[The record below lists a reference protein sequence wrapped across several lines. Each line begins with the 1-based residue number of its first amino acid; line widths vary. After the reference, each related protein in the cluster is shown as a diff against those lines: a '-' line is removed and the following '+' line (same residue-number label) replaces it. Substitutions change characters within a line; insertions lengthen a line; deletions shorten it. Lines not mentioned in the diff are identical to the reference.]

1 MKLFR
6 RLMPRKLWHRYN
18 RWSKKH
24 TSYNLVKVFTHD
36 GYNYLRFPKE
46 TNMPLERFS
55 MSMALLERLS
65 SGISGSEMGLIL
77 EGMEKAL
84 AAGLTNPKNAAL
96 VATYIHII
104 RERQD
109 TIIHRDILLNIAATW
124 MIRDDEDPTIINNDI
139 HKEKLDVFEK
149 MCNGGAHDFFTLLG
163 IEPLIPLMSM
173 SPEDMQKL
181 WEYNLEAQRNLIKAL
196 KHLDS
201 VQEPERVKR
210 PRELKI
216 K

>member
-1 MKLFR
+1 MKLVR
-6 RLMPRKLWHRYN
+6 RLFPRKVWHRFN
-18 RWSKKH
+18 KWSNNQK
-24 TSYNLVKVFTHD
+24 SYNLTKVFTQD

-65 SGISGSEMGLIL
+65 SGISGSEMEGIL
-77 EGMEKAL
+77 TGMEKAL
-84 AAGLTNPKNAAL
+84 SAGLSNPKNAAL

-124 MIRDDEDPTIINNDI
+124 IIREDEDPTIINNDI
-139 HKEKLDVFEK
+139 HNEKLKVFEA
-149 MCNGGAHDFFTLLG
+149 MCNGGVHDFFTRLA

-173 SPEDMQKL
+173 SAEDMQKL
-181 WEYNLEAQRNLIKAL
+181 WVYNKEAQRNLIKAL
-196 KHLDS
+196 THLDS
-201 VQEPERVKR
+201 VQEPERVNR

>member
-1 MKLFR
+1 
-6 RLMPRKLWHRYN
+6 MPRKLWHRYN
-18 RWSKKH
+18 RWNQKQL
-24 TSYNLVKVFTHD
+24 SYNLVKVFTQD

-65 SGISGSEMGLIL
+65 SGISGSEMELIL

-84 AAGLTNPKNAAL
+84 SAGLTNPKNAAL

-109 TIIHRDILLNIAATW
+109 TIIHRDLLLNIAATW
-124 MIRDDEDPTIINNDI
+124 IIRDDEDPTIINNDI
-139 HKEKLDVFEK
+139 HKEKLEVFEK
-149 MCNGGAHDFFTLLG
+149 MCKEGSHDFFTRLG

-173 SPEDMQKL
+173 SPSDFQKL
-181 WEYNLEAQRNLIKAL
+181 WEYNVEAQRNLIKAL
-196 KHLDS
+196 THLDS

-210 PRELKI
+210 PRELKL

>member
-1 MKLFR
+1 
-6 RLMPRKLWHRYN
+6 MPRKWLHLFN
-18 RWSKKH
+18 RWNKKQS
-24 TSYNLVKVFTHD
+24 SYNLVKVFTKD

-65 SGISGSEMGLIL
+65 SGISGSEMEGIL

-84 AAGLTNPKNAAL
+84 AAGLSNPKNAAL

-109 TIIHRDILLNIAATW
+109 TIIHRDLLLNIAATW
-124 MIRDDEDPTIINNDI
+124 IIRDDEDPAIINNDI
-139 HKEKLDVFEK
+139 HKEKLEVFEK
-149 MCNGGAHDFFTLLG
+149 MCKEGSHDFFTRLG

-173 SPEDMQKL
+173 SAEDFKKL
-181 WEYNLEAQRNLIKAL
+181 WEYNQEAQKNLFKAL
-196 KHLDS
+196 THLVG
-201 VQEPERVKR
+201 VQDTERVNR
-210 PRELKI
+210 PRELKL

>member
-1 MKLFR
+1 
-6 RLMPRKLWHRYN
+6 
-18 RWSKKH
+18 
-24 TSYNLVKVFTHD
+24 
-36 GYNYLRFPKE
+36 
-46 TNMPLERFS
+46 

-65 SGISGSEMGLIL
+65 SGISGSEMEGIL

-84 AAGLTNPKNAAL
+84 SAGLSNPKNAAL

-109 TIIHRDILLNIAATW
+109 TIIHRDLLLNIAATW
-124 MIRDDEDPTIINNDI
+124 IIRDDEDPTIINNDI
-139 HKEKLDVFEK
+139 HKEKLEVFEK
-149 MCNGGAHDFFTLLG
+149 MCKEGSHDFFTRVA
-163 IEPLIPLMSM
+163 IEPLMPLISM
-173 SPEDMQKL
+173 SADDFKKL
-181 WEYNLEAQRNLIKAL
+181 WDYNVEQQRNLIKAL
-196 KHLDS
+196 THLDG

>member
-1 MKLFR
+1 
-6 RLMPRKLWHRYN
+6 MPVKLWHRFN
-18 RWSKKH
+18 RWNQKQS
-24 TSYNLVKVFTHD
+24 SYNLVKVFTQD

-65 SGISGSEMGLIL
+65 SGISGSEMEGIL

-84 AAGLTNPKNAAL
+84 AAGLSNPKNAAL

-109 TIIHRDILLNIAATW
+109 TIIHRDLLLNIAATW
-124 MIRDDEDPTIINNDI
+124 IIRDDEDPTIINNDI
-139 HKEKLDVFEK
+139 HKEKLEVFEK
-149 MCNGGAHDFFTLLG
+149 MCKEGSHDFFSRLG

-181 WEYNLEAQRNLIKAL
+181 WEYNVEQQRNLIKAL
-196 KHLDS
+196 THLDS

-210 PRELKI
+210 PRELKL

>member
-1 MKLFR
+1 
-6 RLMPRKLWHRYN
+6 MPRKWLHLFN
-18 RWSKKH
+18 RWNKKQS
-24 TSYNLVKVFTHD
+24 SYNLVKVFTQD

-65 SGISGSEMGLIL
+65 SGISGSEMDMIL
-77 EGMEKAL
+77 EAMEKAL
-84 AAGLTNPKNAAL
+84 SAGLSNPKNAAL

-109 TIIHRDILLNIAATW
+109 TIIHRDLLLNIAATW
-124 MIRDDEDPTIINNDI
+124 IIRDDEDPTIINNDI
-139 HKEKLDVFEK
+139 HKEKLEIFEK
-149 MCNGGAHDFFTLLG
+149 MCKEGSHDFFTRLG

-173 SPEDMQKL
+173 SAEDFQKL
-181 WEYNLEAQRNLIKAL
+181 WEYNVEQQRNLIKAL
-196 KHLDS
+196 THLDS
-201 VQEPERVKR
+201 HHDTERVKQ

>member
-1 MKLFR
+1 
-6 RLMPRKLWHRYN
+6 MPVKWWHQFN
-18 RWSKKH
+18 KWNQKQS
-24 TSYNLVKVFTHD
+24 SYNLVKVFTQD

-65 SGISGSEMGLIL
+65 SGISGSEMEMIL

-84 AAGLTNPKNAAL
+84 SAGLSNPKNAAL

-109 TIIHRDILLNIAATW
+109 TIIHRDLLLNIAATW
-124 MIRDDEDPTIINNDI
+124 LIRDDEDPTIINGDI
-139 HKEKLDVFEK
+139 HKEKLEVFEK
-149 MCNGGAHDFFTLLG
+149 MCKEGSHDFFTRLG
-163 IEPLIPLMSM
+163 IEPLIPLMSI
-173 SPEDMQKL
+173 SPSDFQKL
-181 WEYNLEAQRNLIKAL
+181 WEYNVEAQRNLIKAL
-196 KHLDS
+196 THLDS
-201 VQEPERVKR
+201 HHDTERPKR

>member
-1 MKLFR
+1 
-6 RLMPRKLWHRYN
+6 MPRKWLRLFNKWN
-18 RWSKKH
+18 KKQS
-24 TSYNLVKVFTHD
+24 SYNLVKVFTQD

-65 SGISGSEMGLIL
+65 SGISGTEMEMIL
-77 EGMEKAL
+77 EAMEKAL
-84 AAGLTNPKNAAL
+84 SAGLSNPKNAAL
-96 VATYIHII
+96 IATYIHII

-124 MIRDDEDPTIINNDI
+124 IIRDDEDPTIINNDI
-139 HKEKLDVFEK
+139 HKEKLEVFEK
-149 MCNGGAHDFFTLLG
+149 MCNGGVHDFFTILG

-173 SPEDMQKL
+173 SPEDMKNL
-181 WEYNLEAQRNLIKAL
+181 WVYNAEQQRNLIKAL
-196 KHLDS
+196 THLDS
-201 VQEPERVKR
+201 VQDTERPKR
-210 PRELKI
+210 QRELKL

>member
-1 MKLFR
+1 
-6 RLMPRKLWHRYN
+6 MPAKLWHRFN
-18 RWSKKH
+18 RWNQKQSP
-24 TSYNLVKVFTHD
+24 YNLVKVFTQE

-65 SGISGSEMGLIL
+65 SGISGSEMDGIL
-77 EGMEKAL
+77 DGMEKAL

-124 MIRDDEDPTIINNDI
+124 IIRDDEDPTIINGDI
-139 HKEKLDVFEK
+139 HKEKLEVFEK
-149 MCNGGAHDFFTLLG
+149 MCSGGAHDFFTRLG
-163 IEPLIPLMSM
+163 IEPLLPLMSM
-173 SPEDMQKL
+173 SPEDFKKL
-181 WEYNLEAQRNLIKAL
+181 WEYNVEAQRNLIKAL
-196 KHLDS
+196 THLDS
-201 VQEPERVKR
+201 VQDTERPKR
-210 PRELKI
+210 PRELKL

>member
-1 MKLFR
+1 
-6 RLMPRKLWHRYN
+6 
-18 RWSKKH
+18 
-24 TSYNLVKVFTHD
+24 
-36 GYNYLRFPKE
+36 
-46 TNMPLERFS
+46 MPLERFS

-65 SGISGSEMGLIL
+65 SGISGSEMELIL

-84 AAGLTNPKNAAL
+84 SAGLSNPKNAAL

-109 TIIHRDILLNIAATW
+109 TIIHRDLLLNIAATW
-124 MIRDDEDPTIINNDI
+124 IIRDDEDPTIINNDI
-139 HKEKLDVFEK
+139 HKEKLEVFEK
-149 MCNGGAHDFFTLLG
+149 MCKEGSHDFFTRLG

-173 SPEDMQKL
+173 SPEDFQKL
-181 WEYNLEAQRNLIKAL
+181 WEYNVEAQRNLIKAL
-196 KHLDS
+196 THLDS

>member
-1 MKLFR
+1 
-6 RLMPRKLWHRYN
+6 MPVKLWHRFN
-18 RWSKKH
+18 RWSTKQS
-24 TSYNLVKVFTHD
+24 SYNLVKVFTQD

-65 SGISGSEMGLIL
+65 SGISGSEMEGIL

-84 AAGLTNPKNAAL
+84 AAGLSNPKNAAL

-109 TIIHRDILLNIAATW
+109 TIIHRDLLLNIAATW
-124 MIRDDEDPTIINNDI
+124 IIRDDEDPTIINNDI
-139 HKEKLDVFEK
+139 HKEKLEVFEK
-149 MCNGGAHDFFTLLG
+149 MCKEGSHDFFTRLA
-163 IEPLIPLMSM
+163 IEPLTPLMSM
-173 SPEDMQKL
+173 SPEDFQKL
-181 WEYNLEAQRNLIKAL
+181 WEYNVQAQRNLIKAL
-196 KHLDS
+196 THLDS

-210 PRELKI
+210 PRELKL

>member
-1 MKLFR
+1 
-6 RLMPRKLWHRYN
+6 MPVKLWHRFN
-18 RWSKKH
+18 RWNQKQL
-24 TSYNLVKVFTHD
+24 SYNLVKVFTKD

-65 SGISGSEMGLIL
+65 SGISGTEMESIL

-109 TIIHRDILLNIAATW
+109 TIIHRDLLLNIAATW
-124 MIRDDEDPTIINNDI
+124 IIRDDEDPTIINNDI

-149 MCNGGAHDFFTLLG
+149 MCKEGSHDFFTRLG

-173 SPEDMQKL
+173 SPSDMQKL

-196 KHLDS
+196 THLDS
-201 VQEPERVKR
+201 LQDTERVKR

>member
-1 MKLFR
+1 
-6 RLMPRKLWHRYN
+6 
-18 RWSKKH
+18 
-24 TSYNLVKVFTHD
+24 LVKVFTQD

-65 SGISGSEMGLIL
+65 SGISGSEMEGIL

-109 TIIHRDILLNIAATW
+109 TIIHRDLLLNIAATW
-124 MIRDDEDPTIINNDI
+124 IIRDDEDPTIINNDI
-139 HKEKLDVFEK
+139 HKEKLEVFEK
-149 MCNGGAHDFFTLLG
+149 MCMEGSHDFFTRLG

-181 WEYNLEAQRNLIKAL
+181 WVYNQEAQRNLIKAL
-196 KHLDS
+196 THLDS
-201 VQEPERVKR
+201 LHDTERVKR

>member
-1 MKLFR
+1 
-6 RLMPRKLWHRYN
+6 MPRKLWHRYN
-18 RWSKKH
+18 RWSKKQS
-24 TSYNLVKVFTHD
+24 SYNLVKVFTQD
-36 GYNYLRFPKE
+36 GYNYLKFPKE

-65 SGISGSEMGLIL
+65 SGISGSEMELIL

-84 AAGLTNPKNAAL
+84 SAGLSNPKNAAL

-109 TIIHRDILLNIAATW
+109 TIIHRDLLLNIAATW
-124 MIRDDEDPTIINNDI
+124 IIRDDEDPTIINNDI
-139 HKEKLDVFEK
+139 HKEKLEVFEK
-149 MCNGGAHDFFTLLG
+149 MCKEGSHDFFTRLG

-173 SPEDMQKL
+173 SPSDFQKL
-181 WEYNLEAQRNLIKAL
+181 WEYNVEAQRNLIKAL
-196 KHLDS
+196 THLNS

>member
-1 MKLFR
+1 
-6 RLMPRKLWHRYN
+6 MPARLWHRFN
-18 RWSKKH
+18 KWNQKQS
-24 TSYNLVKVFTHD
+24 SYNLVKVFTHD
-36 GYNYLRFPKE
+36 GYNYLKFPKE

-55 MSMALLERLS
+55 LSMSLLERLS
-65 SGISGSEMGLIL
+65 SGISGTEMEGIL

-84 AAGLTNPKNAAL
+84 SAGLSNPKNAAL

-124 MIRDDEDPTIINNDI
+124 IIRDDENPTIVNNDI
-139 HKEKLDVFEK
+139 HKEKLEVFEK
-149 MCNGGAHDFFTLLG
+149 MCNGGAHDFFTRLG
-163 IEPLIPLMSM
+163 IDPLMPLMSM
-173 SPEDMQKL
+173 SPSDMQKL

>member
-1 MKLFR
+1 
-6 RLMPRKLWHRYN
+6 MPRSLWHQFN
-18 RWSKKH
+18 KWDKKQS
-24 TSYNLVKVFTHD
+24 SYNLVKVFTQD

-65 SGISGSEMGLIL
+65 SGISGSEMELIL
-77 EGMEKAL
+77 EAMEKAL
-84 AAGLTNPKNAAL
+84 SAGLTNPKNASL

-109 TIIHRDILLNIAATW
+109 NILLNIAATW
-124 MIRDDEDPTIINNDI
+124 IIRDDEDPTIINNDI

-149 MCNGGAHDFFTLLG
+149 MCNGGAHDFFTRLG
-163 IEPLIPLMSM
+163 IEPLTPLMAM

-181 WEYNLEAQRNLIKAL
+181 WLYNVEQQRSLIKAL
-196 KHLDS
+196 THLDS
-201 VQEPERVKR
+201 LQDTERPKR

>member
-1 MKLFR
+1 
-6 RLMPRKLWHRYN
+6 MPRKLWHRYN
-18 RWSKKH
+18 RWSKKQS
-24 TSYNLVKVFTHD
+24 SYNLVKVFTQD
-36 GYNYLRFPKE
+36 GYNYLKFPKE

-65 SGISGSEMGLIL
+65 SGISGSEMELIL

-84 AAGLTNPKNAAL
+84 SAGLSNPKNAAL

-109 TIIHRDILLNIAATW
+109 TIIHRDLLLNIAATW
-124 MIRDDEDPTIINNDI
+124 IIRDDEDPTIINNDI
-139 HKEKLDVFEK
+139 HKEKLEVFEK
-149 MCNGGAHDFFTLLG
+149 MCKEGSHDFFTRLG

-173 SPEDMQKL
+173 SPSDFQKL
-181 WEYNLEAQRNLIKAL
+181 WEYNVEAQRNLIKAL
-196 KHLDS
+196 THLDS